1 MKCPHCGRDLGEGLL
16 PTRCPGCGSALSGAK
31 RGHRVNRHEQRAS
44 ADLAAASRRSVE
56 GLSGMGAGRRSR
68 GETGKRV
75 ARLFLGFLLVAVF
88 CCLVFFMAY
97 RAELI
102 GGRTIPNVVGSGA
115 EQATSRLSDKGFNV
129 GVNEVESI
137 EQLTGRVISTNP
149 PAGTRADKGSTVTI
163 DVAKNPET
171 AAASDAPETAGEA
184 VAETGE

>member
-31 RGHRVNRHEQRAS
+31 RGHKANRHEQRAS

-102 GGRTIPNVVGSGA
+102 GGRTIPNVVGSGT

-129 GVNEVESI
+129 GVNEVEST
-137 EQLTGRVISTNP
+137 EQLTGRVSTNP

-171 AAASDAPETAGEA
+171 AAASDAPVTAEESVTEAGE
-184 VAETGE
+184 